1 MSTSVDDMWRWPPQ
15 PVRRDSPHP
24 ALSAISARL
33 CIGEYPRPEDL
44 AWLATQHHIT
54 AVVSLQDDDDLVA
67 KGIDL
72 EALRS
77 AASACGILFHRFP
90 VADCNPA
97 SLSAQLG
104 PILRTLALLDAAG
117 HVIYV
122 HCNAGLNRAPT
133 VAIAHLHA
141 RGGLDLER
149 ACALVK
155 SRRACGPYMQ
165 LLHAYFGD

>member
-1 MSTSVDDMWRWPPQ
+1 MDDMWRWPPH

-33 CIGEYPRPEDL
+33 FVGEYPRPQDL
-44 AWLATQHHIT
+44 AWLASQHRIT
-54 AVVSLQDDDDLVA
+54 AVVSLQDDDDLTA
-67 KGIDL
+67 KGVDL
-72 EALRS
+72 HALRD
-77 AASACGILFHRFP
+77 AAVACDILFRRFP
-90 VADCNPA
+90 VADCDPG
-97 SLSAQLG
+97 SLHIQLG
-104 PILRTLALLDAAG
+104 PILHTLAELDSAG
-117 HVIYV
+117 HVIYL

-141 RGGLDLER
+141 RGGLDLEE

-165 LLHAYFGD
+165 LLRAYFGG